1 MTIKDGPLT
10 PRQAVIV
17 GHIAAGMRHKEIAT
31 QVGVT
36 LGVVRQ
42 EALNITRKYGA
53 ETSAQALAMHSRA
66 EAYLVAAELI
76 EADVPQLR
84 RNDDHVDD
92 HVAHVLTGL
101 AEILRNRAAAILPG

>member
-10 PRQAVIV
+10 FRQAAIV
-17 GHIAAGMRHKEIAT
+17 GHIAAGMRHKEIAKK
-31 QVGVT
+31 VGVT

-66 EAYLVAAELI
+66 EAYLLAAELI
-76 EADVPQLR
+76 EADVK
-84 RNDDHVDD
+84 
-92 HVAHVLTGL
+92 AHPGGGHEWHANELLTGL
-101 AEILRNRAAAILPG
+101 AKILRNRAAAILPK